1 MTSSKFG
8 AIPEDV
14 REYLKMLMHI
24 NYELRPDAGQ
34 VMKVG
39 VCSLTLSKFK
49 KLI

>member
-1 MTSSKFG
+1 MTNSKFG
-8 AIPEDV
+8 SIPEDV

-39 VCSLTLSKFK
+39 FYWSNF
-49 KLI
+49 